1 VIQFTLQVADKQGN
15 GEKNSMNKSRKK
27 LWLIGVGIGL
37 CFGISATCQ
46 AGYYVYQL
54 PDGSRLMTDRYQR
67 NPDYKLIRSSK
78 KAKTLGRIAADGVQ
92 ISPLVNHFRFEHM
105 INRAADKHKVDSA
118 LVKAVIRTE
127 SYFNPNATSRVG
139 ASGLMQLMPQTAKLY
154 GVTDLY
160 SPRQNIDA
168 GVRHLKYLLTRYRN
182 KVTFAIAAYNA
193 GEDAV
198 EKYKG
203 IPPYRETQN
212 YVRKVLKFHELYS
225 NWP

>member
-1 VIQFTLQVADKQGN
+1 MKISVKFWG
-15 GEKNSMNKSRKK
+15 
-27 LWLIGVGIGL
+27 LIIMAVGLGAV
-37 CFGISATCQ
+37 GTSQ

-78 KAKTLGRIAADGVQ
+78 NAKKLGNLAAHGYQ
-92 ISPLVNHFRFEHM
+92 ASPMVNHLRFEQI
-105 INRAADKHKVDSA
+105 INHAADKHDVDAA

-160 SPRQNIDA
+160 SPRQNVDA
-168 GVRHLKYLLTRYRN
+168 GVRHLKYLLARYRN

-193 GEDAV
+193 GENAV

-203 IPPYRETQN
+203 IPPYKETQN

-225 NWP
+225 SWPGSL

>member
-1 VIQFTLQVADKQGN
+1 
-15 GEKNSMNKSRKK
+15 MNKTSKI
-27 LWLIGVGIGL
+27 LWLIGVSLTL
-37 CFGISATCQ
+37 CFAITGTSQ

-54 PDGSRLMTDRYQR
+54 PDGSRMMTDRHQR

-78 KAKTLGRIAADGVQ
+78 KAKSLGQVAADGVEV
-92 ISPLVNHFRFEHM
+92 SPLVNHLRFEHM
-105 INRAADKHKVDSA
+105 INHAANKHKVDSA

-160 SPRQNIDA
+160 SPQQNIDA
-168 GVRHLKYLLTRYRN
+168 GVRHLKYLLARYRN

-225 NWP
+225 SWP